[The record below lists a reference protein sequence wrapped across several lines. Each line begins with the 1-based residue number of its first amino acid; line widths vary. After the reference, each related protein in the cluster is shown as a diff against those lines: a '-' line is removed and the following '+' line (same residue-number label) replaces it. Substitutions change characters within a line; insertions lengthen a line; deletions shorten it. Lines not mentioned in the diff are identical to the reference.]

1 MTTGFVQRYKG
12 KIATAYGGIWQGG
25 VKSVAVF
32 TNAGVPTNGTGGSL
46 AGIAGVGA
54 LLVDST
60 NAVTYQNTG
69 TQASPTWT
77 ATGGSG
83 LSTTTVATGLT
94 STGSTAASALA
105 LTAQDNVL
113 ATSAAGTGV
122 ILAALTAG
130 QRQRVWNRSGT
141 NAIHVYAPG
150 GATIDGTAGTT
161 GVALTAPKAVEF
173 FAETGST
180 FVSAALGA
188 VSS

>member
-1 MTTGFVQRYKG
+1 MATGFTQRFRG
-12 KIATAYGGIWQGG
+12 KVDFPPGGLYQGG
-25 VKSVAVF
+25 VLAQAIY
-32 TNAGVPTNGTGGSL
+32 TNAGVPTNGTSGTL
-46 AGIAGVGA
+46 AGTAGVGA
-54 LLVDST
+54 LLVDTT
-60 NAVTYQNTG
+60 NAVTYQNTN
-69 TQASPTWT
+69 TLASPTWT
-77 ATGGSG
+77 KTGGAG
-83 LSTTTVATGLT
+83 LPTTTVASGLT
-94 STGSTAASALA
+94 STGSTAAGALV

-113 ATSAAGTGV
+113 ATSASGTGV